1 MGVYEG
7 DFLNVFLMN
16 KYKTVLPT
24 EHENAQ
30 TTYNRPD
37 VHRARW
43 IGLKKKS
50 VTYENI
56 RNRMRSRPQCFLLKM
71 FIFKQYMFLL

>member
-7 DFLNVFLMN
+7 DFWNVFLMN

-37 VHRARW
+37 VHTAGW
-43 IGLKKKS
+43 IGLKKK
-50 VTYENI
+50 VLHMKI
-56 RNRMRSRPQCFLLKM
+56 
-71 FIFKQYMFLL
+71 